1 MFGLWVMT
9 SVFVPRSLLAADQ
22 PRGPHGALEAAGV
35 ALPDR
40 NPRGLEHL
48 ADRFGVGATRVV
60 HLALFGDVVDVPVR
74 RVIDMLDPPVIR
86 YETARAGMPRSA
98 RNRRARAGPEPESS
112 CLKKT

>member
-1 MFGLWVMT
+1 ASRGHLDAAVHWAICTRATITYFPFAGLKIDASPSLISNQSFPNASRMFGLWVMT

-60 HLALFGDVVDVPVR
+60 HLALFGDVV
-74 RVIDMLDPPVIR
+74 
-86 YETARAGMPRSA
+86 
-98 RNRRARAGPEPESS
+98 
-112 CLKKT
+112 